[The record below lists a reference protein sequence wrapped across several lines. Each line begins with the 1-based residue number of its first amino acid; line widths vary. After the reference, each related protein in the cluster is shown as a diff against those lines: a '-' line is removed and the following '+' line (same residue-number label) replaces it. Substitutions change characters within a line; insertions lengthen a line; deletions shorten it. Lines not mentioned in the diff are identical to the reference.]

1 MATSAADEPEIPAKN
16 MLKIVTTCA
25 SPPRRCPTSVCDS
38 VIMRTVTLA
47 DVMRS
52 PTSRKNGTASSA
64 SVSMPLK
71 SCAIIEARLTGVNA
85 VTTSTDRDQREGHRH
100 AHIAEEQEQKPHQ
113 EDEPAIGRHSDFLF
127 SSASDVP
134 AKPFFQPLTI
144 CSMMKMAT
152 STPHS
157 GMAA

>member
-38 VIMRTVTLA
+38 VIIRPVTLA

-52 PTSRKNGTASSA
+52 PTSRKNGTASRA

-85 VTTSTDRDQREGHRH
+85 VTTSTDPIR
-100 AHIAEEQEQKPHQ
+100 
-113 EDEPAIGRHSDFLF
+113 
-127 SSASDVP
+127 
-134 AKPFFQPLTI
+134 AK
-144 CSMMKMAT
+144 AT
-152 STPHS
+152 GTPI
-157 GMAA
+157 